1 MSVFWFLIWFVL
13 SAILLGASLWSLLIL
28 FRQKKAWEIFATKH
42 KLIFNRGTFMG
53 PAEISGMIDDYKIA
67 FYTAERQSPDAR
79 KKRYVSVIELTAPTG
94 LFDGGVAGTQEMLTF
109 MQSLPQVHFF
119 KVEAEGWDE
128 THRVFVREDLS
139 AASYFTPEKLDVFS
153 SILKTRNADVFIV
166 FTDEN
171 YLVRLETTDPMQ
183 DADKIEKVVL
193 RIKVLMGR
201 MAITDEER
209 KNLAALAQPQS

>member
-13 SAILLGASLWSLLIL
+13 SAILLGTSAWSLLIL
-28 FRQKKAWEIFATKH
+28 LRQKKAWSDFATKH

-67 FYTAERQSPDAR
+67 FYTAERQSTDVR
-79 KKRYVSVIELTAPTG
+79 KKRYVSVIELTASEG

-109 MQSLPQVHFF
+109 MQSLQQVHYF
-119 KVEAEGWDE
+119 KVEAQGWDE
-128 THRVFVREDLS
+128 THRIFVRNDLS
-139 AASYFTPEKLDVFS
+139 AAAYFTPDKLEVFA

-171 YLVRLETTDPMQ
+171 YLVRLETSDPMQ

-193 RIKVLMGR
+193 RIKTLMGR
-201 MAITDEER
+201 MVIPAEER
-209 KNLAALAQPQS
+209 QRINALAQS